1 MQRNSGR
8 FGGGGGG
15 GVLETSPAKSAR
27 LRIFIT
33 ADF

>member
-8 FGGGGGG
+8 FGGGGG